1 MCVCLF
7 VCVCVCESV
16 SVFVYICV
24 CVCVCVC
31 AGAEEVL
38 YSGQGKL
45 NPKTIKSNVLVA
57 DTLPLLCAF
66 LSSNCT
72 MMLYVSPPG
81 LKSHYLSVHF
91 MLLTI

>member
-1 MCVCLF
+1 MCLCIF
-7 VCVCVCESV
+7 V
-16 SVFVYICV
+16 FV

-45 NPKTIKSNVLVA
+45 NPKTIKSNVWVA